1 MDKAQLRLEL
11 QKCLINIPAEQR
23 KEKSRVACRNLIA
36 TAEFQN
42 ASAIMMYLS
51 LPHELDTS
59 EAILCAWQLGKMV
72 VVPKVS
78 WQQRHMIPVQITS
91 LDTGFSSDVA
101 GLRNPIMGVPVPY
114 ENIDLVVAPG
124 LGFDR
129 KGNRLGRGGSYYDR
143 FFTNKDL
150 RAPKC
155 GFAFAE
161 QVLESVPVT
170 ENDVPVDFLVTDKEV
185 LYFHQP
191 GPSSGGSAK
200 KAGVSKKGPRQT
212 NGGQASKG
220 LPATPEGL
228 RRTGRALDKDIRG
241 QAGKEGE

>member
-1 MDKAQLRLEL
+1 MDKAQLRQEL
-11 QKCLINIPAEQR
+11 QKSLINIPAEQR
-23 KEKSRVACRNLIA
+23 KEKSRRACHNLIA
-36 TAEFQN
+36 TQEFQN

-59 EAILCAWQLGKMV
+59 EAILCAWQLGKTV

-78 WQQRHMIPVQITS
+78 WQQRHMIPVQINS
-91 LDTGFSSDVA
+91 LDTGFSADVA
-101 GLRNPIMGVPVPY
+101 GLRNPITGVPVPF
-114 ENIDLVVAPG
+114 EDIDLVVAPG

-150 RAPKC
+150 KALKC

-170 ENDVPVDFLVTDKEV
+170 ESDVPVNFLVTDEEV
-185 LYFHQP
+185 LYFKQN
-191 GPSSGGSAK
+191 GPVSDSVARKAK
-200 KAGVSKKGPRQT
+200 VSKQ
-212 NGGQASKG
+212 
-220 LPATPEGL
+220 
-228 RRTGRALDKDIRG
+228 I
-241 QAGKEGE
+241 KEGE

>member
-1 MDKAQLRLEL
+1 MDKSQLRLEL
-11 QKCLINIPAEQR
+11 QKCLISIPDEER
-23 KEKSRVACRNLIA
+23 KEKSRKACRNLIS
-36 TAEFQN
+36 TQEFQN

-59 EAILCAWQLGKMV
+59 EAILCAWQLGKIV

-78 WQQRHMIPVQITS
+78 WQQRHMIPVQINS
-91 LDTGFSSDVA
+91 LETGFSADVA
-101 GLRNPIMGVPVPY
+101 GLRNPITGAPVPF
-114 ENIDLVVAPG
+114 EDIDLVVAPG

-161 QVLESVPVT
+161 QVMESVPVT
-170 ENDVPVDFLVTDKEV
+170 DHDVKVDFLVTDEEV
-185 LYFHQP
+185 LYFGQD
-191 GPSSGGSAK
+191 GTAANVEAK
-200 KAGVSKKGPRQT
+200 KAGMSKKT
-212 NGGQASKG
+212 
-220 LPATPEGL
+220 
-228 RRTGRALDKDIRG
+228 
-241 QAGKEGE
+241 KEGE

>member
-11 QKCLINIPAEQR
+11 QKSLISIPAEQR
-23 KEKSRVACRNLIA
+23 KEKSRKACRNLIA
-36 TAEFQN
+36 TQEFQN

-59 EAILCAWQLGKMV
+59 EAILCAWQLGKTV

-78 WQQRHMIPVQITS
+78 WQQRHMIPVKITS

-114 ENIDLVVAPG
+114 EDIELVVAPG

-129 KGNRLGRGGSYYDR
+129 RGNRLGRGGSYYDR

-150 RAPKC
+150 KAPKC

-170 ENDVPVDFLVTDKEV
+170 ANDVPVDILVTDEEV
-185 LYFHQP
+185 LYFRQP
-191 GPSSGGSAK
+191 GPATGGSAK
-200 KAGVSKKGPRQT
+200 KAGLSKK
-212 NGGQASKG
+212 S
-220 LPATPEGL
+220 
-228 RRTGRALDKDIRG
+228 
-241 QAGKEGE
+241 KEGV